1 MVARRTDVVGAWAAA
16 QPGLGANQHL
26 AAAFAQGLA
35 EHLLGCAIDIAAVEK
50 GSPALNRDI
59 NQPRGGLVAD
69 AGIGIAATAE
79 IGSAQPDGRHIQP

>member
-1 MVARRTDVVGAWAAA
+1 MSLG
-16 QPGLGANQHL
+16 PGPQRSPALVPNQHL